1 MTIATGSR
9 HNLAYVAESTFG
21 TTPSTPGFQNLRHT
35 GTTLGLSKDAIESEE
50 LRDDRQIAHFRHGN
64 KNVSGD
70 VNIELSYG
78 TFDDFIEA
86 ALAGTWATNILKA
99 GTTRR
104 SFTIERHHEDIGK
117 YLRSTGCSI
126 NTLSLSVAPNSMI
139 TGSFGVI
146 GSGFTAAGSAITG
159 STYTAETTTAPFDS
173 FTGSITEGGSSIA
186 IVTGL
191 ELSIDNGMEALY
203 VVGQDTTL
211 EPSIGKSTV
220 TGSVTAY
227 FEDITLLNKF
237 VNETESS
244 LQFTLTDSAGK
255 DYIFLM
261 PKIKYN
267 SGNPEAA
274 GPGAV
279 TISLDFVALYDSTAL
294 TQLKITRQP

>member
-9 HNLAYVAESTFG
+9 HNLAYIAETTFG
-21 TTPSTPGFQNLRHT
+21 TTPNSPGMQNLRHT

-70 VNIELSYG
+70 VNFELSYG

-104 SFTIERHHEDIGK
+104 SFTIERHHEDIGR
-117 YLRSTGCSI
+117 YLRSTGCHI
-126 NTLSLSVAPNSMI
+126 NTMSLSVAPNSMV

-146 GSGFTAAGSAITG
+146 GKGFGTSGAAMSGA
-159 STYTAETTTAPFDS
+159 TYTAETTSPPFDS
-173 FTGSITEGGSSIA
+173 FTGSITEGGSAIA

-203 VVGQDTTL
+203 VVGEDTTL

-227 FEDITLLNKF
+227 FENTDLLNKF

-244 LQFTLTDSAGK
+244 LTFTLTDAAGK
-255 DYIFLM
+255 DYVFYL

-274 GPGAV
+274 GPGAI

>member
-9 HNLAYVAESTFG
+9 HNLAYIAETTFG
-21 TTPSTPGFQNLRHT
+21 TTPTTPVMQNLRHT

-70 VNIELSYG
+70 VNFELSYG

-104 SFTIERHHEDIGK
+104 SFTIERHHEDIGR
-117 YLRSTGCSI
+117 YLRSTGCHI
-126 NTLSLSVAPNSMI
+126 NTMSLSVAPNSMV

-146 GSGFTAAGSAITG
+146 GKGFGTSGVAMSG
-159 STYTAETTTAPFDS
+159 STYTAETTSPPFDS
-173 FTGSITEGGSSIA
+173 FTGSITEGGSAIA

-203 VVGQDTTL
+203 VVGEDTTL

-227 FEDITLLNKF
+227 FENTDLLNKF

-244 LQFTLTDSAGK
+244 LTFTLTDAAGK
-255 DYIFLM
+255 DYVFFL

-274 GPGAV
+274 GPGAI